1 MKLRGLIVAL
11 AVVLGTGH
19 AAAQSPAKP
28 PAPAP
33 AAPAPAAP
41 AQPPSSD
48 PAQTTASYGDWVV
61 RCEITEGQTQKTCD
75 MEQLAQMQGQAN
87 PISRIAIPLPV
98 KGQEAKLIVQLP
110 VNVSFAGGVKI
121 EADGKDRGLTI
132 PFTRCVP
139 AGCLA
144 ETPLK
149 EEEMRRFR
157 AETRPGK
164 LVYKNAADQPIT
176 IPLSFKGF
184 GQAYDALVKQ

>member
-1 MKLRGLIVAL
+1 MDSHCGDAARRRVARGDPGHRAAAGATSVPDVEVLRHGA
-11 AVVLGTGH
+11 ARADAGTG
-19 AAAQSPAKP
+19 QSDLTHRD
-28 PAPAP
+28 PAP
-33 AAPAPAAP
+33 
-41 AQPPSSD
+41 
-48 PAQTTASYGDWVV
+48 
-61 RCEITEGQTQKTCD
+61 GQRSGS
-75 MEQLAQMQGQAN
+75 E
-87 PISRIAIPLPV
+87 
-98 KGQEAKLIVQLP
+98 LIVQLP
-110 VNVSFAGGVKI
+110 VNVSLAGGVKI
-121 EADGKDRGLTI
+121 EADGKDRGLSI

-184 GQAYDALVKQ
+184 GQ